1 MMPAEAQFPDRA
13 MLESHQRAR
22 LQSLL
27 GEILP
32 RNDFYARKFGRCH
45 VAPESGGIHVSKLPF
60 TTKSELVADQ
70 AEHPPYGTGLTYP
83 RARFT
88 RLHQTSGTS
97 TGRPLRWLDT
107 PESWEWMLA
116 CWRQKFA
123 MMRITPADRFCFAFS
138 FGPFIGFWTGHEAA
152 LRTGSFALTLGGF
165 SSAARLR
172 AIIDHEITVV
182 GCTPTYALHLAEVA
196 RAEKLDLARSAVRI
210 VIVAGEPGGS
220 IPATRAAIES
230 AWGARVIDHCG
241 MTETGPMGVECIDNP
256 GGIHILESD
265 FIAEVIDPEAAQ
277 PISSGTPGE
286 LVVTNLGRLGT
297 PLIRYRTGDIVCVDT
312 RPCPCGSP
320 FMRLD
325 GGILGRTDTM
335 IYVRG
340 NNLYPSAIEA
350 VLRGIRGLSEYRVEV
365 DRREALAELCIAVEP
380 SAGTDGTLLAQDV
393 GRAIRDQLLLRAV
406 VTVVPPGSL
415 PRFEMKAKRVVQKT

>member
-1 MMPAEAQFPDRA
+1 MSAQAQFPDRA
-13 MLESHQRAR
+13 ALERHQRAR

-32 RNDFYARKFGRCH
+32 QNDFYARKFGRCH
-45 VAPESGGIHVSKLPF
+45 VAPGGAGLQIANLPF
-60 TTKSELVADQ
+60 TTKSELVVDQ

-83 RARFT
+83 RERYT

-107 PESWEWMLA
+107 PESWERMLT

-123 MMRITPADRFCFAFS
+123 IMRLTSADRFCFAFS
-138 FGPFIGFWTGHEAA
+138 FGPFIGFWTGHDAA
-152 LRTGSFALTLGGF
+152 IRNGSFVLTLGGF

-172 AIIDHEITVV
+172 AIIDHGITVV

-196 RAEKLDLARSAVRI
+196 RTEKLDLAGSAVRI
-210 VIVAGEPGGS
+210 VIVAGEPGGG

-230 AWGARVIDHCG
+230 SWGARVIDHCG
-241 MTETGPMGVECIDNP
+241 MTETGPMGVECLDNP
-256 GGIHILESD
+256 AGIHLLESE
-265 FIAEVIDPEAAQ
+265 FIAEVIDSETARPV
-277 PISSGTPGE
+277 PPGVPGE
-286 LVVTNLGRLGT
+286 LVVTNLGRLGS
-297 PLIRYRTGDIVCVDT
+297 PLIRYRTGDVVRIDP

-320 FMRLD
+320 FVRLD

-335 IYVRG
+335 IHIRG

-350 VLRGIRGLSEYRVEV
+350 VLRAIPGLSEYRVEV
-365 DRREALAELCIAVEP
+365 DRSGALAELCITVEP
-380 SAGTDGTLLAQDV
+380 AADADGALLAQDV
-393 GRAIRDQLLLRAV
+393 SRAIRDELLLRAV
-406 VTVVPPGSL
+406 VSVVPAGSL
-415 PRFEMKAKRVVQKT
+415 PRFEMKAKRLVPKN

>member
-1 MMPAEAQFPDRA
+1 MPAPAQFPDRA
-13 MLESHQRAR
+13 TLESHQRAR

-32 RNDFYARKFGRCH
+32 RNEFYARKFGRCH
-45 VAPESGGIHVSKLPF
+45 VVPGGAGIQVANLPF
-60 TTKSELVADQ
+60 TTKSELVTDQ
-70 AEHPPYGTGLTYP
+70 LEHPPYGTGLTYP
-83 RARFT
+83 RERYI

-97 TGRPLRWLDT
+97 TGQPLRWLDT

-123 MMRITPADRFCFAFS
+123 IMRLSPADRFCFAFS

-152 LRTGSFALTLGGF
+152 IRAGSFVLTLGGF

-196 RAEKLDLARSAVRI
+196 RSEKLDLANSAVRI

-230 AWGARVIDHCG
+230 AWGARAIDHCG
-241 MTETGPMGVECIDNP
+241 MTETGPMGVECLDNP
-256 GGIHILESD
+256 DGIHLLESE
-265 FIAEVIDPEAAQ
+265 FIAEVIDPGTTQ
-277 PISSGTPGE
+277 PVSPGTPGE
-286 LVVTNLGRLGT
+286 LVVTNLGRLGS
-297 PLIRYRTGDIVCVDT
+297 PLIRYRTGDIVRVDPG
-312 RPCPCGSP
+312 PCSCGSQ

-335 IYVRG
+335 IHVRG

-350 VLRGIRGLSEYRVEV
+350 VLRPIQGLSEYRVEI
-365 DRREALAELCIAVEP
+365 DRSEALAELCIAVEP
-380 SAGTDGTLLAQDV
+380 APNTDGTLLAQNV
-393 GRAIRDQLLLRAV
+393 SRAVRDKLLLRAV
-406 VTVVPPGSL
+406 VTAVPPGSL
-415 PRFEMKAKRVVQKT
+415 PRFEMKAKRVVQKN